1 MRAINLKTNHL
12 TAPLGMDAGPLF
24 LSWQCVDGVCQ
35 TAYEIELTANGET
48 VWHSGKVQS
57 AAVHADAPT
66 VGGSRVRGCWRV
78 RLWDENDTPG
88 AWSEA
93 HFETGLAQSDWQ
105 GEWVDPETEE
115 PDIPGDDAINAFA
128 RPNWERKQAE
138 KEAAGKGAAE
148 PYKPHRPASYL
159 RKTFTAAKGEARLYI
174 TAKGLYAVWL
184 NGVRVGNMV
193 LAPGSFTGNKHLAA
207 QTYDITRY
215 LRDGE
220 NKLLVALGD
229 GWHRSTG
236 GVDGDRDLFGDTLGV
251 LFQLEVDGQ
260 AVCVSDGTMQATQCG
275 PIRQNDMQQGEVY
288 DARFEGSLTG
298 WHGVR
303 AYRDDLPIT
312 GMNTVPILEHEAFPG
327 KLLQTPNG
335 ETVLDFGQNI
345 AGYVEMALTARAGQ
359 KVKLTCGEA
368 LDENGNFTQE
378 NFQDRARHKEGG
390 TAQMLELVC
399 KEGKNHFKPH
409 FTIMGFRYAKV
420 ETDADLTDAVFT
432 AHAVYS
438 DMAVTG
444 KFTCGNDAVNQL
456 VRNSIWSQK
465 GNFCDIPT
473 DCPTRERAGWTGDMG
488 VFIETGLTLMDC
500 YPVAEKWLA
509 ECRLNQYPDGRMAN
523 IAPPNARPGYMTTM
537 LCMSAGWGDAAILV
551 PYALYKRTGDRKI
564 LVDNYEMMQ
573 RWYGFLLGRAQ
584 QTTDEQQ
591 GGDYAKFTVLNGMDY
606 GEWCEPGITPMQAMM
621 NPRKSVGTAYLAYS
635 GRLLAEVADALGK
648 ADDAANYRGTAANA
662 VKAYRTAFT
671 ENGVIKS
678 DRQCEY
684 VRAIAFALLGEDESK
699 AAAATLNQMVI
710 ENGCHLN
717 TGFLST
723 PFLCDVLAKY
733 GYTDTAYKLLLQPD
747 APGWL
752 YEVGKGA
759 TTVWETW
766 TGIDE
771 NGKPHESLNHYSY
784 GAICGWLFGGVCGIR
799 YTDGALTIA
808 PTPDKSLDWAKAAY
822 DSPAGRIV
830 SGWRYDGDA
839 VTYEFEI
846 PANLTADVTLPD
858 GRKFTLAPGKHT
870 V

>member
-12 TAPLGMDAGPLF
+12 TAPVGIDAGPLF
-24 LSWQCVDGVCQ
+24 LSWQCADGVRQ
-35 TAYEIELTANGET
+35 TAYEIQLTANGEML
-48 VWHSGKVQS
+48 WHSGKTEG
-57 AAVHADAPT
+57 AAMHADVPA
-66 VGGSRVRGCWRV
+66 VGGSRVSGCWRV
-78 RLWDENDTPG
+78 RLWDENDVPG

-93 HFETGLAQSDWQ
+93 RFETGLAQCDWV
-105 GEWVDPETEE
+105 GEWVDPETE
-115 PDIPGDDAINAFA
+115 PIDIPGDDAINAFA

-148 PYKPHRPASYL
+148 SYKPHRPASYL
-159 RKTFTAAKGEARLYI
+159 RKILTVPKGNARLYI
-174 TAKGLYAVWL
+174 TAKGLYAAWL
-184 NGVRVGNMV
+184 DGKHIGDMV
-193 LAPGSFTGNKHLAA
+193 LAPGSFTGNKHLGA
-207 QTYDITRY
+207 QTYDVTA
-215 LRDGE
+215 LLHEGE
-220 NKLLVALGD
+220 NELLIALGD

-251 LFQLEVDGQ
+251 LFQLEVDGKP
-260 AVCVSDGTMQATQCG
+260 VCVSDDTMQATQCG

-288 DARFEGSLTG
+288 NAQLEGELTG

-303 AYRDDLPIT
+303 TYRDDLPIT

-345 AGYVEMALTARAGQ
+345 AGYVEITLIAHTGQ

-378 NFQDRARHKEGG
+378 NFQDRNRHKEGG
-390 TAQMLELVC
+390 TAQLLELVC
-399 KEGKNHFKPH
+399 KEGENHYKPS

-420 ETDADLTDAVFT
+420 ETDIDLTEAEFT

-438 DMAVTG
+438 EMPVTG
-444 KFTCGNDAVNQL
+444 SFGCGNADVNQL
-456 VRNSIWSQK
+456 VQNSVWSQK

-500 YPVAEKWLA
+500 YPVVEKWLA

-523 IAPPNARPGYMTTM
+523 IAPPTSRPGYMTPM

-564 LVDNYEMMQ
+564 LADNYEMMQ
-573 RWYGFLLGRAQ
+573 KWYAFLLGRAQ
-584 QTTDEQQ
+584 QTTQEQQ
-591 GGDYAKFTVLNGMDY
+591 TGAYAKYTVLNGLDY

-635 GRLLAEVADALGK
+635 GRLLAEIAQALGK
-648 ADDAANYRGTAANA
+648 AEDAAQYRDTAEKA

-671 ENGVIKS
+671 DNGKITS

-684 VRAIAFALLGEDESK
+684 VRAIAFALLSEEESQ
-699 AAAATLNQMVI
+699 AAADTLNRMVA
-710 ENGCHLN
+710 ENGYHLN

-723 PFLCDVLAKY
+723 PFLCEVLAKY
-733 GYTDTAYKLLLQPD
+733 GYADTAYKLLLQD
-747 APGWL
+747 TAPSWL
-752 YEVGKGA
+752 YEVKQGA

-766 TGIDE
+766 TGIDA
-771 NGKPHESLNHYSY
+771 NSHPSESLNHYSY
-784 GAICGWLFGGVCGIR
+784 GAICGWLFGGVCGIHLAGE
-799 YTDGALTIA
+799 TLTIA
-808 PTPDKSLDWAKAAY
+808 PTPNPALGWAKAVY
-822 DSPAGRIV
+822 DSPVGRIE
-830 SGWRYDGDA
+830 SGWQYAGDA
-839 VTYEFEI
+839 VTYTI
-846 PANLTADVTLPD
+846 TVPCNRTAEVTLPD
-858 GRKFTLAPGKHT
+858 GRSLTLQPGTHT
-870 V
+870 L

>member
-12 TAPLGMDAGPLF
+12 TAPVGIDAGPLF
-24 LSWQCVDGVCQ
+24 LSWQCADGVRQ

-57 AAVHADAPT
+57 AAMHADAPT

-78 RLWDENDTPG
+78 RLWDENGVPG
-88 AWSEA
+88 AWSLA
-93 HFETGLAQSDWQ
+93 RFETGLAQCDWA
-105 GEWVDPETEE
+105 GEWVDPETE
-115 PDIPGDDAINAFA
+115 PIDIPGDDAINAFA
-128 RPNWERKQAE
+128 RPNWERKQVE
-138 KEAAGKGAAE
+138 KEAAGKGTAE

-159 RKTFTAAKGEARLYI
+159 RKVFTAPKSEARLYI
-174 TAKGLYAVWL
+174 TAKGLYVAWL
-184 NGVRVGNMV
+184 NGVRVGEMV
-193 LAPGSFTGNKHLAA
+193 LAPGSFTGNKHLGA
-207 QTYDITRY
+207 QTYDVTA
-215 LRDGE
+215 LLHEGE
-220 NKLLVALGD
+220 NELLIALGD

-251 LFQLEVDGQ
+251 LFQLEVDGKP
-260 AVCVSDGTMQATQCG
+260 VCVSDDTMQATQCG

-288 DARFEGSLTG
+288 DARLEGELTG

-303 AYRDDLPIT
+303 AYRDDLPIL
-312 GMNTVPILEHEAFPG
+312 GMNTVPILEHETFPG

-335 ETVLDFGQNI
+335 ETVLDFGQNL
-345 AGYVEMALTARAGQ
+345 AGYVEMALTAHTGQ
-359 KVKLTCGEA
+359 KVKLTCGET

-378 NFQDRARHKEGG
+378 NFQDRNRHKEGG

-399 KEGKNHFKPH
+399 KEGENHCKPS

-444 KFTCGNDAVNQL
+444 TFTCGNDAVNQL
-456 VRNSIWSQK
+456 VKNSIWSQK

-523 IAPPNARPGYMTTM
+523 IAPPNARPGYMTPM

-551 PYALYKRTGDRKI
+551 PYAMYKRTGDRKI
-564 LVDNYEMMQ
+564 LADNYEMMQ
-573 RWYGFLLGRAQ
+573 RWYAFLLGRAQ

-648 ADDAANYRGTAANA
+648 TDDAASYRDTAANA
-662 VKAYRTAFT
+662 VKAYRAAFT
-671 ENGVIKS
+671 ENGVIHS

-699 AAAATLNQMVI
+699 AAAATLNQMV
-710 ENGCHLN
+710 
-717 TGFLST
+717 SR
-723 PFLCDVLAKY
+723 
-733 GYTDTAYKLLLQPD
+733 TA
-747 APGWL
+747 
-752 YEVGKGA
+752 A
-759 TTVWETW
+759 T
-766 TGIDE
+766 
-771 NGKPHESLNHYSY
+771 
-784 GAICGWLFGGVCGIR
+784 
-799 YTDGALTIA
+799 
-808 PTPDKSLDWAKAAY
+808 
-822 DSPAGRIV
+822 
-830 SGWRYDGDA
+830 
-839 VTYEFEI
+839 
-846 PANLTADVTLPD
+846 
-858 GRKFTLAPGKHT
+858 
-870 V
+870 

>member
-1 MRAINLKTNHL
+1 
-12 TAPLGMDAGPLF
+12 
-24 LSWQCVDGVCQ
+24 
-35 TAYEIELTANGET
+35 
-48 VWHSGKVQS
+48 
-57 AAVHADAPT
+57 
-66 VGGSRVRGCWRV
+66 
-78 RLWDENDTPG
+78 
-88 AWSEA
+88 
-93 HFETGLAQSDWQ
+93 
-105 GEWVDPETEE
+105 
-115 PDIPGDDAINAFA
+115 
-128 RPNWERKQAE
+128 
-138 KEAAGKGAAE
+138 
-148 PYKPHRPASYL
+148 
-159 RKTFTAAKGEARLYI
+159 
-174 TAKGLYAVWL
+174 
-184 NGVRVGNMV
+184 
-193 LAPGSFTGNKHLAA
+193 
-207 QTYDITRY
+207 
-215 LRDGE
+215 
-220 NKLLVALGD
+220 
-229 GWHRSTG
+229 
-236 GVDGDRDLFGDTLGV
+236 
-251 LFQLEVDGQ
+251 
-260 AVCVSDGTMQATQCG
+260 
-275 PIRQNDMQQGEVY
+275 MQQGEVY

-303 AYRDDLPIT
+303 TYRDDLPIT

-359 KVKLTCGEA
+359 KVKLTCGES

-390 TAQMLELVC
+390 TAQKLELVC

-523 IAPPNARPGYMTTM
+523 IAPPNARPGYMTPM

-564 LVDNYEMMQ
+564 LADNYEMMQ

-635 GRLLAEVADALGK
+635 GRLLAEAADALGK
-648 ADDAANYRGTAANA
+648 ADDAANYRDTAANA
-662 VKAYRTAFT
+662 VKAYRAAFT

-710 ENGCHLN
+710 ENGCRLN

-723 PFLCDVLAKY
+723 PFLCDVLAKS
-733 GYTDTAYKLLLQPD
+733 GYADTAYKLLLQPD

-784 GAICGWLFGGVCGIR
+784 GAICGWLFGGVCGIH
-799 YTDGALTIA
+799 YADGTLTIV
-808 PTPDKSLDWAKAAY
+808 PTPDKSLGSAKAAY

>member
-24 LSWQCVDGVCQ
+24 LSWQCVDGVRQ

-115 PDIPGDDAINAFA
+115 IDIPEDDAINAFA

-184 NGVRVGNMV
+184 NGVRVGDMV

-207 QTYDITRY
+207 QTYDVTQY

-220 NKLLVALGD
+220 NELLVALGD

-251 LFQLEVDGQ
+251 LFQLEVNGKP
-260 AVCVSDGTMQATQCG
+260 VCISDGTMQATQCG

-288 DARFEGSLTG
+288 DARFEGNLTG

-303 AYRDDLPIT
+303 TYRDDLPIT
-312 GMNTVPILEHEAFPG
+312 GINTVPILEHEAFPS

-409 FTIMGFRYAKV
+409 FTIMGFRYAKI

-444 KFTCGNDAVNQL
+444 KFACGNDAVNQL
-456 VRNSIWSQK
+456 VKNSIWSQK

-523 IAPPNARPGYMTTM
+523 IAPPNARPGYMTPM
-537 LCMSAGWGDAAILV
+537 LCMSAGWGDAA
-551 PYALYKRTGDRKI
+551 
-564 LVDNYEMMQ
+564 
-573 RWYGFLLGRAQ
+573 
-584 QTTDEQQ
+584 
-591 GGDYAKFTVLNGMDY
+591 
-606 GEWCEPGITPMQAMM
+606 
-621 NPRKSVGTAYLAYS
+621 
-635 GRLLAEVADALGK
+635 
-648 ADDAANYRGTAANA
+648 
-662 VKAYRTAFT
+662 
-671 ENGVIKS
+671 
-678 DRQCEY
+678 
-684 VRAIAFALLGEDESK
+684 
-699 AAAATLNQMVI
+699 
-710 ENGCHLN
+710 
-717 TGFLST
+717 
-723 PFLCDVLAKY
+723 
-733 GYTDTAYKLLLQPD
+733 
-747 APGWL
+747 
-752 YEVGKGA
+752 
-759 TTVWETW
+759 
-766 TGIDE
+766 
-771 NGKPHESLNHYSY
+771 
-784 GAICGWLFGGVCGIR
+784 
-799 YTDGALTIA
+799 
-808 PTPDKSLDWAKAAY
+808 
-822 DSPAGRIV
+822 
-830 SGWRYDGDA
+830 
-839 VTYEFEI
+839 
-846 PANLTADVTLPD
+846 
-858 GRKFTLAPGKHT
+858 
-870 V
+870 